1 MQSKEP
7 AVSLVAAVSLT
18 QPRVGRRAAR
28 LASLLAVALACAACT
43 KVEPTTTPT
52 GTDREA
58 ETAPVDEPLRAQT
71 TAGPVT
77 TTVSLTPASPRLGD
91 PLVLTLEVEAAAGV
105 TVEMPAFGDALGRF
119 AIIDFAPRREE
130 TEGGVLW
137 TQRYTLQVSAS
148 GRHRIPRLRVEFVD
162 ERDGRDPK
170 PREVLTDELGFQ
182 VASVLPAGEA
192 APELRP
198 ARPPL
203 KELEGPWLR
212 RHWPWLAGVSVA
224 VAVLAAAVVV
234 WLRRAEQRARL
245 TAFDRAVAR
254 LERLRRAGL
263 PEQSGMDAWYVELSD
278 IVRRYIEE
286 RFALRAPEQTT
297 EEFLL
302 EAGRSALSR
311 PHRELL
317 SAFLATC
324 DRVKFARYS
333 PGARES
339 QQALDEAHRFLDE
352 TRAVEAGPP
361 SPVPRQRPPAAE
373 STSTPAGAEAPR

>member
-1 MQSKEP
+1 MEAPLTAPVSFARPARPAAGRGIARLSPLLAFALALAACAEVEP
-7 AVSLVAAVSLT
+7 APPPSDA
-18 QPRVGRRAAR
+18 
-28 LASLLAVALACAACT
+28 
-43 KVEPTTTPT
+43 
-52 GTDREA
+52 DREA
-58 ETAPVDEPLRAQT
+58 ETAPVVEPLRAE
-71 TAGPVT
+71 TAEGPVT
-77 TTVSLTPASPRLGD
+77 AAVSLAPASPRLGD
-91 PLVLTLEVEAAAGV
+91 PLVLTLEVKAAAGV

-119 AIIDFAPRREE
+119 AIVDFAPRREE
-130 TEGGVLW
+130 TADGVLSA
-137 TQRYTLQVSAS
+137 QRYTLQVSAS

-170 PREVLTDELGFQ
+170 PRELLTDELGFQ
-182 VASVLPAGEA
+182 VASVLPDGEA
-192 APELRP
+192 ATELRP

-212 RHWPWLAGVSVA
+212 RHWPWLAGGGGA
-224 VAVLAAAVVV
+224 AAALTAAVVM

-317 SAFLATC
+317 SAFLETC

-339 QQALDEAHRFLDE
+339 QQALDEARRFLDE
-352 TRAVEAGPP
+352 TRAVDAG
-361 SPVPRQRPPAAE
+361 RRAAADE
-373 STSTPAGAEAPR
+373 PTPATAGARATR

>member
-1 MQSKEP
+1 MEAPLTAPVSFARPARPAGGRGIARLSPVLAFALALAACAEVEP
-7 AVSLVAAVSLT
+7 APPPSDA
-18 QPRVGRRAAR
+18 
-28 LASLLAVALACAACT
+28 
-43 KVEPTTTPT
+43 
-52 GTDREA
+52 DREA
-58 ETAPVDEPLRAQT
+58 ETVPVAEPLRAE
-71 TAGPVT
+71 TAEGPVT
-77 TTVSLTPASPRLGD
+77 ATVSLAPASPRLGD
-91 PLVLTLEVEAAAGV
+91 PLVLTLEVRAAAGV

-119 AIIDFAPRREE
+119 AIVDFAPRREE
-130 TEGGVLW
+130 TADGVLSV
-137 TQRYTLQVSAS
+137 QRYTLQVSAS

-162 ERDGRDPK
+162 ERAGREPK
-170 PREVLTDELGFQ
+170 PRELLTDELGFQ
-182 VASVLPAGEA
+182 VASVLPEGEA
-192 APELRP
+192 ATELRP

-212 RHWPWLAGVSVA
+212 RHWPWLAGGGV
-224 VAVLAAAVVV
+224 AAAALTAGVVV

-317 SAFLATC
+317 SAFLETC

-339 QQALDEAHRFLDE
+339 QQALDEARRFLDE
-352 TRAVEAGPP
+352 TRAIDAE
-361 SPVPRQRPPAAE
+361 PPAAE
-373 STSTPAGAEAPR
+373 PTPASAGAGATR

>member
-1 MQSKEP
+1 MEAPLTAPVSFARPARPAGGRGIARRSPLLAFALALAACAEVEP
-7 AVSLVAAVSLT
+7 APPPSAA
-18 QPRVGRRAAR
+18 
-28 LASLLAVALACAACT
+28 
-43 KVEPTTTPT
+43 
-52 GTDREA
+52 DREA
-58 ETAPVDEPLRAQT
+58 ETAPVAEPLRAE
-71 TAGPVT
+71 TAEGPVT
-77 TTVSLTPASPRLGD
+77 ATVSLAPASPRLGD
-91 PLVLTLEVEAAAGV
+91 ALVLTLEVRAAAGV

-119 AIIDFAPRREE
+119 AIVDFAPRREE
-130 TEGGVLW
+130 TADGILSV
-137 TQRYTLQVSAS
+137 QRYTLQVSAS

-170 PREVLTDELGFQ
+170 PRELLTDELGFQ
-182 VASVLPAGEA
+182 VASVLPEGEA
-192 APELRP
+192 ATELRP

-212 RHWPWLAGVSVA
+212 RHWPWLAGGGV
-224 VAVLAAAVVV
+224 AAAALTAGVVV

-339 QQALDEAHRFLDE
+339 QQALDEARRFLDE
-352 TRAVEAGPP
+352 TRAVDAEPP
-361 SPVPRQRPPAAE
+361 APAAE
-373 STSTPAGAEAPR
+373 PTPASAGAGATR